1 MNIYYV
7 YAYLREKDLT
17 PYYIGK
23 GSKNRAF
30 EKHNVKVPKDPFRII
45 FLQQNLLE
53 HDAFRLEIAYIK
65 LFGRKDLGLGI
76 LRNITNGGEGIA
88 GYKHTNETK
97 VKIGKS
103 SIGRD
108 GPWKGRN
115 HSLETKLKM
124 SLSQTARV
132 RSEDVNNNISKA
144 KKGITVN
151 LGKTYKTRV
160 DKGSTR
166 SSMKGKPWSE
176 ARILAQLNRRLLS
189 EI

>member
-30 EKHNVKVPKDPFRII
+30 ENHNVKVPKDPIRII

-53 HDAFRLEIAYIK
+53 YDAFRLEIAYIK
-65 LFGRKDLGLGI
+65 LFGRKDLGSGI

-88 GYKHTNETK
+88 GYRHTNEAK
-97 VKIGKS
+97 VKISKS
-103 SIGRD
+103 SIGRE
-108 GPWKGRN
+108 GPWKGKTR
-115 HSLETKLKM
+115 SEKTKLKM
-124 SLSQTARV
+124 SLSQAARV
-132 RSEDVNNNISKA
+132 RDVDVNSNISKA
-144 KKGITVN
+144 KKGIPVN

-160 DKGSTR
+160 DKGSAR

-176 ARILAQLNRRLLS
+176 ARILAQLNRRLQR
-189 EI
+189 EV